1 MDPELLRA
9 FVSVAESA
17 GFTSAARALNRT
29 QSAVSLQIKRLEEQ
43 LGDTLFTR
51 TSRSV
56 ELTAAGGALLPYARR
71 ILRLQDEAE
80 AAVTAVTGSRTLRI
94 GISEEQAAFYLPG
107 VIPAFAREHPDVRL
121 EVVCDLSTR
130 LVEHMQDGRLDLAL
144 TIRHEPTATGEVI
157 GQERL
162 VWVAGCDFPA
172 DPGPSVPLALNPTGC
187 IFRAHAIAA
196 LARVQRPWSLVYT
209 SASPTGMN
217 LALEAGMALSVKAR
231 RSVPESCRIVDE
243 EFGLP
248 PLPPVDV
255 ELHRSA
261 TAVGEAAETF
271 ARLLVGAVTASAEVT
286 AMPSAIEM
294 ARADD
299 GEAAGAAPSRPI
311 NVEGEMR

>member
-9 FVSVAESA
+9 FVSVAESR
-17 GFTSAARALNRT
+17 GFTAAARALNRT

-43 LGDTLFTR
+43 IGDSLFTR

-56 ELTAAGGALLPYARR
+56 ELTGAGSALLPYARR

-80 AAVTAVTGSRTLRI
+80 AAVTAVTATKTLRI

-107 VIPAFAREHPDVRL
+107 VIPTFAREHPDVRL
-121 EVVCDLSTR
+121 EVVCDLSSR
-130 LVEHMQDGRLDLAL
+130 LVEHMQEGKLDLAL

-162 VWVAGCDFPA
+162 VWVAGHYFPA
-172 DPGPSVPLALNPTGC
+172 EPGTPLPLALNPTGC

-196 LARVQRPWSLVYT
+196 LARAQRPWSLVYM

-217 LALEAGMALSVKAR
+217 LALDAGMALSVKAR

-243 EFGLP
+243 AFDLP
-248 PLPPVDV
+248 ALPPVDV

-261 TAVGEAAETF
+261 TAVTEAADTF
-271 ARLLVGAVTASAEVT
+271 ARLLMRAVTASEDVT
-286 AMPSAIEM
+286 AMPSAVEM
-294 ARADD
+294 AQGQARESDS
-299 GEAAGAAPSRPI
+299 EPTAPAS
-311 NVEGEMR
+311 GSTA